1 MVKLYKIYT
10 RGGDGGQTSLADGTR
25 VSKNSPRM
33 VAQGDI
39 DEANASVGL
48 ARLHADAGRA
58 RQILE
63 RVQNDLFD
71 LGADLCR
78 PEREGE
84 QALRIQPQQ
93 VSYLEATIDRLN
105 ADLQPLRSFV
115 LPGGSEQAA
124 RLHLARS
131 ICRRAERRVWMLAV
145 AEEVNDQVAVYLNR
159 LSDLLFVMARVA
171 NEGGRGDILWQPAQ
185 SQQGQSG

>member
-1 MVKLYKIYT
+1 
-10 RGGDGGQTSLADGTR
+10 
-25 VSKNSPRM
+25 
-33 VAQGDI
+33 
-39 DEANASVGL
+39 
-48 ARLHADAGRA
+48 
-58 RQILE
+58 
-63 RVQNDLFD
+63 
-71 LGADLCR
+71 
-78 PEREGE
+78 
-84 QALRIQPQQ
+84 
-93 VSYLEATIDRLN
+93 
-105 ADLQPLRSFV
+105 
-115 LPGGSEQAA
+115 